1 MIVLRVTSSE
11 GVVAERTF
19 DGDEV
24 VVGRSSQ
31 CDLPILDRSMSRRHA
46 RLVAAAD
53 GGWLVEDLG
62 SRNGTVVD
70 GTSIADRWRVGVGTR
85 ITLGGSVLEVTGMG
99 EAPGAADERTDGFD
113 SHTMLRPASEL
124 LDSHAGPEAD
134 PATLRSYADRLR
146 MLTEIHQA
154 LDTSI
159 TLDEL
164 LELILDGLFDHLRPE
179 EAAVVLRT
187 ASGGYEVAA
196 ARSARGADPSWLFS
210 RSLAKRVVE
219 EAQAA
224 LVIDTTADDRFREA
238 VSILSAG
245 VRSLCAAPLL
255 APSGALGMLV
265 VGSRL
270 NAREFT
276 PDDLELL
283 APLASVAAMRIR
295 NVRLA
300 EEAAE
305 RRRLEQEVQLAR
317 RIQVALLPERLPAP
331 SGWEIHATTVPS
343 RGVSGD
349 IYKIVE
355 RAGSELVM
363 LVADVSGKGIG
374 AALLTGALEALTA
387 AALETGDEP
396 EEVCRRVSRLLWERT
411 PVEKYATMF
420 LALLDLESGR
430 MRYANAGH
438 TPGLVVR
445 ADGTTG
451 WLESTGMPIGILE
464 QGVFGQ
470 AETTL
475 GPGDLVAVY
484 TDGITEAENAGDEEY
499 GPQRLLRLTAG
510 QARLPLVGLAAAVE
524 TDLQGFAQGV
534 PFVDDRTLVLLR
546 RRNGR

>member
-1 MIVLRVTSSE
+1 MIALRVTSSD

-19 DGDEV
+19 DGEEI

-46 RLVAAAD
+46 RLVAVAD

-70 GTSIADRWRVGVGTR
+70 GTTIGDRWKVGVGTR

-99 EAPGAADERTDGFD
+99 DGQTVDDAPTDGFE
-113 SHTMLRPASEL
+113 SHTMLRPVSEL

-134 PATLRSYADRLR
+134 PDTLRSYADRLR
-146 MLTEIHQA
+146 MLTEIHRA

-187 ASGGYEVAA
+187 ASGGYQLAA
-196 ARSARGADPSWLFS
+196 TRSTRGADPSWLFS

-219 EAQAA
+219 EGQAA
-224 LVIDTTADDRFREA
+224 LVIDAAADDRFREA

-270 NAREFT
+270 SSREFA
-276 PDDLELL
+276 PGDLELL

-300 EEAAE
+300 EEAGE

-317 RIQVALLPERLPAP
+317 RIQVALLPDRLPAP
-331 SGWEIHATTVPS
+331 PDWEIHATTVPS

-349 IYKIVE
+349 IHKIVE

-396 EEVCRRVSRLLWERT
+396 GAVCRRVSRLLWERT
-411 PVEKYATMF
+411 PADKYATMF
-420 LALLDLESGR
+420 LAVVDLASGH

-445 ADGTTG
+445 ADGASE
-451 WLESTGMPIGILE
+451 WLDSTGMPIGILE
-464 QGVFGQ
+464 QGTFAQ

-475 GPGDLVAVY
+475 RTGDLVTVY

-499 GPQRLLRLTAG
+499 GPARLCRLVASQRE
-510 QARLPLVGLAAAVE
+510 LPLVGLAAAVE
-524 TDLQGFAQGV
+524 TDLEGFAQGV
-534 PFVDDRTLVLLR
+534 PFLDDRTLVLLR
-546 RRNGR
+546 RRTGR